1 MLDASSKTGH
11 GLIGGTITSFG
22 DYDQCLQTEANGFQG
37 KYCSFKFTL
46 EPNHSAINSNREID
60 QFLLTKVPLFDWFYL
75 HQSVCLPSTC
85 TDQDSAEI
93 IDNAFLGSPFKRV
106 LNIHCDTRQDVSFG
120 SKIENAS
127 MSQWISSILLVT
139 VTLLVVLGSI
149 QELIQGYSNGSF
161 LRHFSAIDSTRKLFH
176 MKESGRL
183 SLVDYFKVTVI
194 LFGIAGH
201 SFGCLE
207 TVPGWYTVSSLYV
220 MKERFQWFM
229 VQPLINEGGLGI
241 GITYMGGFV
250 TFWVI
255 EKFVRNNSLDY
266 AAAIFDR
273 WLRYMPPVMTMVALD
288 IMWPFFGD
296 GPMYT
301 QISKHLLNKCSNNYW
316 MNFLFIGNIKTA
328 PENCVP
334 HTFYQS
340 IDIQLFVVGLFMI
353 YLLIKKPKL
362 GVAGCLALIIAGNA
376 TLYYKTSQYLDSP
389 VLMERNV
396 TVAKT
401 TSYLDIVHFATYGHL
416 SNYFIGLLV
425 AYSIKIDG
433 LLIRYSSLINWAYLP
448 ALVVSGTIHF
458 APALHNTFGIVTP
471 ETIPLYITGIKL
483 LYVFYTTVYILRYF
497 LLTEKGRCISIFA
510 FQ

>member
-207 TVPGWYTVSSLYV
+207 TVPGGYTVSSLYV

-229 VQPLINEGGLGI
+229 V
-241 GITYMGGFV
+241 
-250 TFWVI
+250 
-255 EKFVRNNSLDY
+255 
-266 AAAIFDR
+266 
-273 WLRYMPPVMTMVALD
+273 
-288 IMWPFFGD
+288 
-296 GPMYT
+296 
-301 QISKHLLNKCSNNYW
+301 
-316 MNFLFIGNIKTA
+316 
-328 PENCVP
+328 
-334 HTFYQS
+334 
-340 IDIQLFVVGLFMI
+340 
-353 YLLIKKPKL
+353 
-362 GVAGCLALIIAGNA
+362 
-376 TLYYKTSQYLDSP
+376 
-389 VLMERNV
+389 
-396 TVAKT
+396 
-401 TSYLDIVHFATYGHL
+401 
-416 SNYFIGLLV
+416 
-425 AYSIKIDG
+425 
-433 LLIRYSSLINWAYLP
+433 
-448 ALVVSGTIHF
+448 
-458 APALHNTFGIVTP
+458 
-471 ETIPLYITGIKL
+471 
-483 LYVFYTTVYILRYF
+483 
-497 LLTEKGRCISIFA
+497 
-510 FQ
+510 